1 MHEVALREGNDTS
14 ISNFSCDTVF
24 SHFRI
29 EKKKRT
35 NGTLHQYR
43 LRTLY
48 PFN

>member
-29 EKKKRT
+29 EKKTKGLT
-35 NGTLHQYR
+35 VHYTSIG
-43 LRTLY
+43 
-48 PFN
+48 